1 MTLGKDEKLH
11 IRRTHFQVVP
21 ADARI
26 VYAAQ
31 GESFDAYLPDL
42 ARPPGMSKEVHWVAN
57 YVMIS
62 RGTSLKAMLIVR
74 L

>member
-26 VYAAQ
+26 VYAAR

-42 ARPPGMSKEVHWVAN
+42 ARLPGMSNEVHWLAN
-57 YVMIS
+57 YVMLS
-62 RGTSLKAMLIVR
+62 RGTSL
-74 L
+74 